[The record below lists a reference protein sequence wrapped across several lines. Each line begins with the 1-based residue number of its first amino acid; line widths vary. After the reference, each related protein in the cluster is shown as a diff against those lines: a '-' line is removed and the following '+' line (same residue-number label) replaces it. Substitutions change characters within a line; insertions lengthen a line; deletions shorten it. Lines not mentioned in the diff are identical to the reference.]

1 MTQHDAASFSALVD
15 RQLEGARRGLD
26 ALLALPEDATAEQV
40 AVAFDGIGREV
51 GEISGLAELFSAV
64 HPDEGVREAAEVA
77 SQRVS
82 AFVTEL
88 NLHRGAYERFA
99 GLSLG
104 ADTPEDVR
112 RYVEHAIRDYRRSGV
127 DRDDATRERV
137 RQLQEELIHIGQEF
151 DRNIMT
157 GGRTLRVADGHAAL
171 AGLPADFL
179 AAHPEDADGAVTLST
194 DQTDF
199 FPVMLYADR
208 DDVRRDLHRE
218 YNLRGYPENVEVL
231 DRLLAKRH
239 ELANALGYEHW
250 AQWACEDK
258 MVKTAEAA
266 RAFAER
272 VSSLA
277 RPVGEVE
284 FADLVEELR
293 SIDPAAERVEAWQS
307 RYLSERVKRRKH
319 SFDSQSVRPYFAYD
333 RVRDGIIATT
343 ELLYGVRIAPAEGG
357 APWHESVECY
367 DVFEG
372 EQRVAR
378 FYLDMFPR
386 ADKFKHAAMFQ
397 MRSGVEGGALP
408 EAALVCNFPQPSEG
422 DPALLLHDQVTTF
435 FHEVGHLLHHLFST
449 HRFHG
454 FAGIACEWDFVEVPS
469 QLYEEWAWSAGVLQ
483 RFATHHETGEPIPAE
498 LVEKLRAAE
507 EYGKGMNVMGQ
518 MMYALFALTLYDR
531 DPAGVDPGELLEQ
544 LQKDLTFFEKVPGTA
559 MQCSFGHLHGYSS
572 NYYTYMWSLVI
583 SKDFASVFGEDLMDA
598 GTAQRYRDTVLGRG
612 GADDAS
618 ALAAAFLGRESSFE
632 AWEAWLQA

>member
-1 MTQHDAASFSALVD
+1 MTQHDAASFAALVD
-15 RQLEGARRGLD
+15 RQLEAAGDGLD
-26 ALLALPEDATAEQV
+26 ALLALPPGAGAEEV
-40 AVAFDGIGREV
+40 ALAFDGIGRAV
-51 GEISGLAELFSAV
+51 GEVSGLAELYSAV
-64 HPDEGVREAAEVA
+64 HPDGGVREAAEVA
-77 SQRVS
+77 SQRIS

-99 GLSLG
+99 ELDLE
-104 ADTPEDVR
+104 ADLADDVR

-137 RQLQEELIHIGQEF
+137 RALQEELIHIGQEF

-171 AGLPADFL
+171 AGLPEDFL
-179 AAHPEDADGAVTLST
+179 AAHPEDEEGAVTLST

-218 YNLRGYPENVEVL
+218 YNLRGHPENVDVL

-277 RPVGEVE
+277 RPVGEAE
-284 FADLVEELR
+284 YADLVEEL
-293 SIDPAAERVEAWQS
+293 STIEPGAERVEAWQS

-333 RVRDGIIATT
+333 KVRDGILATT
-343 ELLYGVRIAPAEGG
+343 ELLFGVRIARSDGG
-357 APWHESVECY
+357 APWHPSVECY
-367 DVFEG
+367 DVFE
-372 EQRVAR
+372 QDQHVAR

-386 ADKFKHAAMFQ
+386 EDKFKHAAMFQ
-397 MRSGVEGGALP
+397 MRSGVVGGALP
-408 EAALVCNFPQPSEG
+408 EAALVCNFPEPSES
-422 DPALLLHDQVTTF
+422 DPGLLLHDQVTTF

-483 RFATHHETGEPIPAE
+483 RFATHHESGEPIPAE
-498 LVEKLRAAE
+498 LVERLRAAE

-518 MMYALFALTLYDR
+518 MMYALFSLSLYDR
-531 DPAGVDPGELLEQ
+531 DPAGVDPGELLAR
-544 LQKDLTFFEKVPGTA
+544 LQRELTFFEKVPGTA
-559 MQCSFGHLHGYSS
+559 MQCAFGHLHGYSS

-583 SKDFASVFGEDLMDA
+583 SKDFASVFGDDLLSPEK
-598 GTAQRYRDTVLGRG
+598 AQRYRDTVLGQG
-612 GADDAS
+612 GSDDAGV
-618 ALAAAFLGRESSFE
+618 LAAAFLGRETSFE
-632 AWEAWLQA
+632 AWEAWLQS

>member
-1 MTQHDAASFSALVD
+1 M
-15 RQLEGARRGLD
+15 
-26 ALLALPEDATAEQV
+26 
-40 AVAFDGIGREV
+40 
-51 GEISGLAELFSAV
+51 
-64 HPDEGVREAAEVA
+64 
-77 SQRVS
+77 
-82 AFVTEL
+82 
-88 NLHRGAYERFA
+88 
-99 GLSLG
+99 
-104 ADTPEDVR
+104 
-112 RYVEHAIRDYRRSGV
+112 
-127 DRDDATRERV
+127 
-137 RQLQEELIHIGQEF
+137 
-151 DRNIMT
+151 
-157 GGRTLRVADGHAAL
+157 
-171 AGLPADFL
+171 
-179 AAHPEDADGAVTLST
+179 
-194 DQTDF
+194 
-199 FPVMLYADR
+199 
-208 DDVRRDLHRE
+208 
-218 YNLRGYPENVEVL
+218 
-231 DRLLAKRH
+231 
-239 ELANALGYEHW
+239 
-250 AQWACEDK
+250 
-258 MVKTAEAA
+258 
-266 RAFAER
+266 
-272 VSSLA
+272 
-277 RPVGEVE
+277 
-284 FADLVEELR
+284 
-293 SIDPAAERVEAWQS
+293 
-307 RYLSERVKRRKH
+307 
-319 SFDSQSVRPYFAYD
+319 
-333 RVRDGIIATT
+333 
-343 ELLYGVRIAPAEGG
+343 
-357 APWHESVECY
+357 
-367 DVFEG
+367 
-372 EQRVAR
+372 AR

-397 MRSGVEGGALP
+397 MRSGVEGSALP

-598 GTAQRYRDTVLGRG
+598 GTAQRYRDTVLGKG